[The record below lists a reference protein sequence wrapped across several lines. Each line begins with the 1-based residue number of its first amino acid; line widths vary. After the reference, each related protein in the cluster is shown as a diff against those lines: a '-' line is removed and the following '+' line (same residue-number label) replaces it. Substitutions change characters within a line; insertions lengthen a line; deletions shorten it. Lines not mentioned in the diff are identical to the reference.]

1 MTGHVQLS
9 SGTGCHFW
17 VMTVV
22 GWVVSIS
29 WVLAVVVWKLGV
41 DIWLWVVVVWLMGQH
56 TDVLAKLLY
65 LLKSKLGY
73 KLGPAE

>member
-22 GWVVSIS
+22 GWVVVGINL
-29 WVLAVVVWKLGV
+29 VLAVVVWILAV
-41 DIWLWVVVVWLMGQH
+41 DISLWVVVVWLMGQN
-56 TDVLAKLLY
+56 TDVLAT
-65 LLKSKLGY
+65 
-73 KLGPAE
+73 